1 MTIFKQ
7 KLQQA
12 SATNKSLVCIGLDP
26 DLDKMP
32 TKDVYE
38 FNQKII
44 EATADLVCAYK
55 PNLAYYESLGLPG
68 LIALE
73 KTISYIKN
81 KASSVLIIGDG
92 KRGDI
97 GSSSEAYAKA
107 MFQVWGFDAA
117 TINSWGGR
125 DTVEPFVANENYGAF
140 LWCRGS
146 NPGSSDL
153 QDLIVK
159 ADNDEKPLYE
169 HLAQESLNWGKG
181 NLGLVVGA
189 TVPDQLRK
197 IRQICPETPILVPGI
212 GAQGGDL
219 TSAILNGVDSH
230 GRSVIISSSRAI
242 IYASRC
248 SDFPDAAREAALLL
262 RGSIN
267 QILDGEGKGWQ

>member
-1 MTIFKQ
+1 
-7 KLQQA
+7 
-12 SATNKSLVCIGLDP
+12 
-26 DLDKMP
+26 MP
-32 TKDVYE
+32 TKNVYE

-68 LIALE
+68 LIDLE

-81 KASSVLIIGDG
+81 KASGVLIIGDG

-97 GSSSEAYAKA
+97 GSSSEAYARA
-107 MFQVWGFDAA
+107 MFQVWGFDAV

-125 DTVEPFVANENYGAF
+125 DTVEPFVADENYGAF
-140 LWCRGS
+140 IWCRGS

-159 ADNDEKPLYE
+159 SDNDEIPLYE
-169 HLAQESLNWGKG
+169 HLAKESRNWGRN

-189 TVPDQLRK
+189 TVPEQLRN
-197 IRQICPETPILVPGI
+197 IRQICPDTPILVPGV

-219 TSAILNGVDSH
+219 TSAITNGVDSH
-230 GRSVIISSSRAI
+230 GRSAIISSSRGI
-242 IYASRC
+242 IYASRD
-248 SDFPDAAREAALLL
+248 SDFPDAARNAALIL
-262 RGSIN
+262 RDSIN